1 MYFYVSLLTCFH
13 CIVEN
18 EDNTMNQSK
27 ETSKLVLSGDTAKS
41 KQMTGSYIPLY
52 LYC

>member
-1 MYFYVSLLTCFH
+1 MYFDVSFLTCFH
-13 CIVEN
+13 CIVVN
-18 EDNTMNQSK
+18 EDNTMNQNK

-41 KQMTGSYIPLY
+41 KQMPGSYVSLY